1 MKPMPCLRTL
11 LALLLAC
18 TLAACSHAPS
28 GQSAPPRLVVFM
40 AVDGLPQRQV
50 VDYRQQLAPDGLARF
65 LDRGAWFAN
74 AHYGYAYT
82 VTAAGHAS
90 MLTGTYA
97 YRHGIIGND
106 WRNLE
111 TGELQYCTGDARYH
125 YIGNATG
132 KLDGTSPNNLLVE
145 TVGDVLERSNPRS
158 KVIGI
163 SGKDRGAIL
172 PAGKTGVA
180 YMYMSKSGQFAS
192 STFYMKEHPA
202 WVDAFNAARPA
213 DRYFKQAWQPV
224 LDDGAY
230 GQSLP
235 DAQPWFLIKGFKLPM
250 TMGAAQE
257 KPDGAYYGALL
268 RGPFVDEMALQF
280 ARAAIKGEALGQ
292 DDAPDILTVSLS
304 GHDYVNHAFSA
315 ESRLSHDHL
324 LHLDRLLQAFFED
337 LDALVGKDNYVAV
350 LTADHGFMPAPETS
364 LAAGRNAGRQSASQT
379 LARVN
384 AGLAQKFGA
393 GTWARFF
400 SASALV
406 LDHKLIDERKVDRL
420 AVQEEARALLLK
432 EEGIAAVYTRDEL
445 AGNTRAGAPLFDPM
459 RKSWHAQRSGDLQ
472 VALAP
477 YWMFTSSSS
486 ITTHGSPHPYDTN
499 VPILFYGPRWVKRG
513 MVSERVEVS
522 GVAPT
527 LAGMLQIPPPAA
539 SEGKVLPIVAGDA
552 R

>member
-1 MKPMPCLRTL
+1 MHRFRFLS
-11 LALLLAC
+11 ALLLAGA
-18 TLAACSHAPS
+18 LAACGHAPI
-28 GQSAPPRLVVFM
+28 GQSAPPKLVVFM

-74 AHYGYAYT
+74 ANYGYAYT

-111 TGELQYCTGDARYH
+111 TGEVQYCTGDARYH
-125 YIGNATG
+125 YIGNPTG

-145 TVGDVLERSNPRS
+145 TVGDVLKRSNPRS

-172 PAGKTGVA
+172 PAGKTGTA

-213 DRYFKQAWQPV
+213 DRYFKQSWQPV
-224 LDDGAY
+224 LADAAY
-230 GQSLP
+230 AQSLP
-235 DAQPWFLIKGFKLPM
+235 DEQPWFLIKGARLPM

-268 RGPFVDEMALQF
+268 RSPFVDEMALQF

-324 LHLDRLLQAFFED
+324 LHLDRLFQAFFKD
-337 LDALVGKDNYVAV
+337 LDAMVGKDNYVAV

-384 AGLAQKFGA
+384 AALAQKFGA
-393 GTWARFF
+393 GTWAKFF

-432 EEGIAAVYTRDEL
+432 EEGIAMVYTRDEL
-445 AGNTRAGAPLFDPM
+445 AGNTRAGAPLFDHM
-459 RKSWHAQRSGDLQ
+459 RKSWNAQRSGDLQ
-472 VALAP
+472 VALKP

-486 ITTHGSPHPYDTN
+486 TTTHGSPHPYDTN
-499 VPILFYGPRWVKRG
+499 VPILFYGPHWVKPG
-513 MVSERVEVS
+513 MVSERVETS

-527 LAGMLQIPPPAA
+527 LASMLKIAPPAT
-539 SEGKVLPIVAGDA
+539 SEGKVLPIVAADA

>member
-1 MKPMPCLRTL
+1 MKPRQRLWSL
-11 LALLLAC
+11 YALLLAC
-18 TLAACSHAPS
+18 ALAACSQTPT
-28 GQSAPPRLVVFM
+28 GPSAPPRLVVFM
-40 AVDGLPQRQV
+40 VVDGLPQRQV

-65 LDRGAWFAN
+65 LDRGAWFSN

-106 WRNLE
+106 WRNFE
-111 TGELQYCTGDARYH
+111 TGELEYCTGDARYH
-125 YIGNATG
+125 YIGNPTG

-145 TVGDVLERSNPRS
+145 TVGDVLKRSNARS

-172 PAGKTGVA
+172 PAGKTGLA

-202 WVDAFNAARPA
+202 WVDAFNAAKPA
-213 DRYFKQAWQPV
+213 DRHFKQAWQPV
-224 LDDGAY
+224 LEGDAY
-230 GQSLP
+230 RQSLA
-235 DAQPWFLIKGFKLPM
+235 DEQPWFLIKGAKLPM

-268 RGPFVDEMALQF
+268 RSPFVDEMALEF

-292 DDAPDILTVSLS
+292 DDAPDILAVSLS

-324 LHLDRLLQAFFED
+324 LHLDRLFQAFFED
-337 LDALVGKDNYVAV
+337 LDALVGKDNYVTV

-364 LAAGRNAGRQSASQT
+364 LAAGRHAGRQSASQT
-379 LARVN
+379 LTRVN

-432 EEGIAAVYTRDEL
+432 EEGVAVVYTRDEL
-445 AGNTRAGAPLFDPM
+445 AGNTRAGAPLFDQM
-459 RKSWHAQRSGDLQ
+459 RKSWNAQRSGDLQ
-472 VALAP
+472 VALEP

-486 ITTHGSPHPYDTN
+486 TTTHGSPHAYDTN

-527 LAGMLQIPPPAA
+527 LAGMLQIPPPAT
-539 SEGKVLPIVAGDA
+539 SEGKVLPIVVGDA
-552 R
+552 H